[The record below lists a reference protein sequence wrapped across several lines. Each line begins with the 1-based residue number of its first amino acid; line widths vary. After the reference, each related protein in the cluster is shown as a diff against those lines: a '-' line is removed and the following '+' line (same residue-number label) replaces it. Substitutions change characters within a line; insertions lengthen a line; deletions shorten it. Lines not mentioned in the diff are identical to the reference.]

1 MTTSTKTINS
11 VLIIDDE
18 PTIRML
24 LSRIMELEGYEVFQ
38 AKDRQS
44 GIVQLKK
51 NNVQVVLC
59 DVFLPDGNGVDMVKE
74 LLAISPASK
83 IILLTAHGNITDGV
97 QAIKNGAFDYIVKG
111 DDNRKIIPIVSRAM
125 DEAKIV
131 KKSDV
136 KSVRQVTSF
145 DGIVGKSH
153 CLQRAIA
160 MARKVAATDVS
171 VLLCGETGT
180 GKEVFAQAIHQ
191 ESLRKDKPF
200 VAINCSAFSKEL
212 LESEIFGYKAGA
224 FTGAQK
230 DKKGLFEEA
239 DKGTIFL
246 DEIGEMEFDLQAKL
260 LRVLETGEFLKVG
273 DTKPTKVDV
282 RVISA
287 TNRNLKEEIERG
299 RFREDLFFRMSVFQI
314 MLPPLRERKEDIE
327 LLSRR
332 FMEKLGGK
340 MGRSV
345 SAISPDCLEL
355 MQEYAWPGNVRE
367 LQNVIERALIVCD
380 GVITRDDLPVDIQLG
395 SGSSVISSSD
405 FDLASVEKNHILRV
419 LKYTGGNKTETAR
432 LLKIGLTTLYRKI
445 EEYKINVSSV

>member
-160 MARKVAATDVS
+160 MAHKVAVTDVS

-200 VAINCSAFSKEL
+200 VAINCSAS
-212 LESEIFGYKAGA
+212 I
-224 FTGAQK
+224 
-230 DKKGLFEEA
+230 
-239 DKGTIFL
+239 
-246 DEIGEMEFDLQAKL
+246 
-260 LRVLETGEFLKVG
+260 
-273 DTKPTKVDV
+273 
-282 RVISA
+282 
-287 TNRNLKEEIERG
+287 
-299 RFREDLFFRMSVFQI
+299 
-314 MLPPLRERKEDIE
+314 
-327 LLSRR
+327 
-332 FMEKLGGK
+332 
-340 MGRSV
+340 
-345 SAISPDCLEL
+345 
-355 MQEYAWPGNVRE
+355 
-367 LQNVIERALIVCD
+367 
-380 GVITRDDLPVDIQLG
+380 
-395 SGSSVISSSD
+395 
-405 FDLASVEKNHILRV
+405 
-419 LKYTGGNKTETAR
+419 
-432 LLKIGLTTLYRKI
+432 
-445 EEYKINVSSV
+445 